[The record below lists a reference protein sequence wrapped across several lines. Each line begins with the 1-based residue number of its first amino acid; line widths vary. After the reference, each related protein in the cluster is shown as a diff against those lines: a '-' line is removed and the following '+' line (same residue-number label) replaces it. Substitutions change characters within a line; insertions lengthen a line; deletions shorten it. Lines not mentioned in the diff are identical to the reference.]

1 MELLRKDV
9 QHEALEVNQGQ
20 RAVEKEG
27 NELCPQGGHGERER
41 GMNNVG
47 AQCCV
52 ITMGLWC
59 LLLLY

>member
-1 MELLRKDV
+1 MYDMKP
-9 QHEALEVNQGQ
+9 QEVNQGQ

-47 AQCCV
+47 AQWCDHYGFMVLAV
-52 ITMGLWC
+52 ITLIRKS
-59 LLLLY
+59 